1 VKSATRLRGWLEVH
15 LLIPGVALLA
25 VVIAIGVTPEFPDI
39 LLALM
44 AAVLLP
50 SFVLVWLVGGAG
62 LSVESVESDLVVFHL
77 SRH

>member
-1 VKSATRLRGWLEVH
+1 MY
-15 LLIPGVALLA
+15 LLILGIALLA

-44 AAVLLP
+44 AAVLLL
-50 SFVLVWLVGGAG
+50 SFVFVWLVGGAG

>member
-1 VKSATRLRGWLEVH
+1 MKSATRLRWWLEVY
-15 LLIPGVALLA
+15 LLILGIALLA

-44 AAVLLP
+44 AAVLLL